1 MSQPRQTFD
10 FGIDLGTTNSAIAV
24 LNGVT
29 PRIIK
34 NLDDDDI
41 TPSAVHISKRQETF
55 VGKSAKGKLLQTGRT
70 DTQIEFK
77 RVMGTQQTFTFK
89 SAGVTKLPEE
99 LSAEILKSLRGDVQ
113 RALGEEPMAAVIT
126 VPAAFE
132 THQTSATMKA
142 AKLAGFTQVALL
154 QEPVAAALA
163 YGFQATGEKAYW
175 LVFDFGGGTFDA
187 ALIKAEDGT
196 VTVVHHGGDNFLG
209 GSDIDWAF
217 VENVIL
223 PKLHARN
230 PDFSD
235 WLIRSNS
242 EEKARVGMEKLK
254 AAAEAAKI
262 SLSAAKSTTLD
273 ITDIDAGNGKMI
285 DCSDISLT
293 REELLSAATPLI
305 DKAIDISLRVLEEK
319 GVPSSSVD
327 RVILVGG
334 PTKASYFRERLKERL
349 PVRIDHSVDPMTVV
363 ASGAAIFAGTQ
374 KISGERA
381 VAKTGVLTI
390 DLKYQPQGSSDE
402 PTIGGRLLSKEVTD
416 FTGWK
421 IRISEGSSAWSSA
434 SLPVRKDGVFI
445 TKIKAEPGRR
455 NLYAIEVT
463 DPTGSLIPSEPSSFT
478 YTIGASSDGQPLIN
492 SLNIGLAENEVERV
506 LEKGQ
511 LLPLKKKIA
520 RKIFTVSP
528 IKAGDASTKIKIPI
542 VEGESDKAD
551 RNRYVGDLIIDG
563 QMVKRDMP
571 TGTEIEIEVSVDQSR
586 IINVLAYVSL
596 IDEEFEAKIGHD
608 IRKNTGDDPKVLQE
622 LLARELRRVTKL
634 KNALDDEEKATL
646 DALKD
651 SLLPV
656 IESDL
661 AAAEGGDKSASQKAE
676 KTLLEFQTKLDDIE
690 ELAKWPAVRKELAES
705 IRIGEGLLKDD
716 VIKDGEAENMRKLL
730 ETAKKLLT
738 TKKIL
743 EATDIY
749 KRIDAIYFRAM
760 QDQPSYWLGWLR
772 HSADNISR
780 FPDQARAKQ
789 VIALGMQATQNGD
802 IDALRNAVIQL
813 MGMLPKETK
822 EDFERGVGA
831 GIGTKR

>member
-34 NLDDDDI
+34 NMLDDDI
-41 TPSAVHISKRQETF
+41 TPSAVHINKRQETL
-55 VGKSAKGKLLQTGRT
+55 VGKSAKAKLAQTGRT

-77 RVMGTQQTFTFK
+77 RVMGTQQTFEFK

-99 LSAEILKSLRGDVQ
+99 LSAEILRSLRTDVQ
-113 RALGEEPMAAVIT
+113 RAIGEEPMAAVIT

-142 AKLAGFTQVALL
+142 AKLAGFSQVALL

-163 YGFQATGEKAYW
+163 YGFQTTGEKAYW

-223 PKLHARN
+223 PKVHGQN

-235 WLIRSNS
+235 WLTRSNS
-242 EEKARVGMEKLK
+242 DPKARVGMEKLK
-254 AAAEAAKI
+254 SAAEAAKVA
-262 SLSAAKSTTLD
+262 LSGANSTTLD
-273 ITDIDAGNGKMI
+273 ITDIDAGNGAMI
-285 DCSDISLT
+285 DCSDITLSQ
-293 REELLSAATPLI
+293 EELLSAATPLI

-334 PTKASYFRERLKERL
+334 PTKAAYFRDRLKERL
-349 PVRIDHSVDPMTVV
+349 PIRIDHSVDPMTVV

-374 KISGERA
+374 KVSGERA
-381 VAKTGVLTI
+381 VAKAGMLTI
-390 DLKYQPQGSSDE
+390 DLKYEPQGSSSE
-402 PTIGGRLLSKEVTD
+402 PTIGGRLLSKEITD

-445 TKIKAEPGRR
+445 TKIKAEAGRR
-455 NLYAIEVT
+455 NLFAIEVT
-463 DPTGSLIPSEPSSFT
+463 DTNGSLIAAEPSSFT

-492 SLNIGLAENEVERV
+492 SLNIGLADNEVLKV
-506 LEKGQ
+506 HEKGQ

-520 RKIFTVSP
+520 RKIMTVAP
-528 IKAGDASTKIKIPI
+528 VKAGDANSKLKIPI

-551 RNRYVGDLIIDG
+551 RNRYVGDLTITGGMI
-563 QMVKRDMP
+563 KRDLP
-571 TGTEIEIEVSVDQSR
+571 TGTEVELELSVDQSR
-586 IINVLAYVSL
+586 IIHLLAYISL

-608 IRKNTGDDPKVLQE
+608 IRKTTGDDPKVLQE
-622 LLARELRRVTKL
+622 SLARELRRVTKL
-634 KNALDDEEKATL
+634 KVALDDEDKASVDTLTEKL
-646 DALKD
+646 VP
-651 SLLPV
+651 S

-661 AAAEGGDKSASQKAE
+661 AAAEGGDTGACQKAE
-676 KTLLEFQTKLDDIE
+676 KTLLELQTKLDEME
-690 ELAKWPAVRKELAES
+690 ELAKWPAVRKELTES
-705 IRIGEGLLKDD
+705 LRIGDRLINDGL
-716 VIKDGEAENMRKLL
+716 IKDGEAETMRKLL
-730 ETAKKLLT
+730 EAGRKAMDG
-738 TKKIL
+738 KKIH
-743 EATDIY
+743 EAKDAY
-749 KRIDAIYFRAM
+749 ERIDAIYFRAM

-772 HSADNISR
+772 HSADNIHR
-780 FPDQARAKQ
+780 FPDQGRAKQ
-789 VIALGMQATQNGD
+789 LISLGMQATQNGD
-802 IDALRNAVIQL
+802 IDALRNAVRQL
-813 MGMLPKETK
+813 MGMLPKADK
-822 EDFERGVGA
+822 DDFERGVGA
-831 GIGTKR
+831 GIR

>member
-29 PRIIK
+29 PKIIK
-34 NLDDDDI
+34 NMLDDDI
-41 TPSAVHISKRQETF
+41 TPSAVSLNKRQETL
-55 VGKSAKGKLLQTGRT
+55 VGKSAKAKLAQAGRT

-77 RVMGTQQTFTFK
+77 RVMGTQQSFTFK

-99 LSAEILKSLRGDVQ
+99 LSAEILKSLRADVQ
-113 RALGEEPMAAVIT
+113 RALGEEPLAAVIT

-142 AKLAGFTQVALL
+142 AKLAGFSQVALL

-217 VENVIL
+217 VEQVVL
-223 PKLHARN
+223 PKVHAQN
-230 PDFSD
+230 PDFTD
-235 WLIRSNS
+235 WLNRANS

-254 AAAEAAKI
+254 AAAEAAKVT
-262 SLSAAKSTTLD
+262 LSSANSTTLD
-273 ITDIDAGNGKMI
+273 CSDIDAGNGSMI
-285 DCSDISLT
+285 DCSDIELT

-334 PTKASYFRERLKERL
+334 PTKATYFRERLKERL
-349 PVRIDHSVDPMTVV
+349 PIRIDHSVDPMTVV
-363 ASGAAIFAGTQ
+363 ACGAAIFAGTQ

-381 VAKTGVLTI
+381 VAKAGILTI
-390 DLKYQPQGSSDE
+390 DLKYEPQGSSSE
-402 PTIGGRLLSKEVTD
+402 PTIGGRLLSKDITD

-421 IRISEGSSAWSSA
+421 VRLSEGSSAWSSA

-455 NLYAIEVT
+455 NVFAIEIT
-463 DPTGSLIPSEPSSFT
+463 DPNGSLIPSAPSSFT

-506 LEKGQ
+506 HEKGQ
-511 LLPLKKKIA
+511 LLPLKKKVA
-520 RKIFTVSP
+520 RKILTVVP
-528 IKAGDASTKIKIPI
+528 LKAGDVNSKLKIPV

-551 RNRYVGDLIIDG
+551 RNRYVGDLTISGEMI
-563 QMVKRDMP
+563 KRDLP
-571 TGTEIEIEVSVDQSR
+571 TGTELEIELSIDQSR
-586 IINVLAYVSL
+586 IIHLLAYIAL
-596 IDEEFEAKIGHD
+596 LDEEFEAKIGQD
-608 IRKNTGDDPKVLQE
+608 IRKTTGDDPKVLQE
-622 LLARELRRVTKL
+622 SLARELRRATKL
-634 KNALDDEEKATL
+634 KGALDDADKGAIDELTDKL
-646 DALKD
+646 VP
-651 SLLPV
+651 S

-661 AAAEGGDKSASQKAE
+661 AAAEGGDTGACQKAE
-676 KTLLEFQTKLDDIE
+676 KTLLELQTKLDESE
-690 ELAKWPAVRKELAES
+690 ELAKWPLVRKELTQS
-705 IRIGEGLLKDD
+705 LDMGEKMLKDD
-716 VIKDGEAENMRKLL
+716 LIKDGEAEAMRKLL
-730 ETAKKLLT
+730 EAGKKALDNKRIHEAKDT
-738 TKKIL
+738 Y
-743 EATDIY
+743 E
-749 KRIDAIYFRAM
+749 RIDAIYFRAM

-772 HSADNISR
+772 HSADNIGR
-780 FPDQARAKQ
+780 FPDQGRAKQ
-789 VIALGMQATQNGD
+789 VITLGMQATQNGD
-802 IDALRNAVIQL
+802 IDALRNAVRQL
-813 MGMLPKETK
+813 WGMLPKATK
-822 EDFERGVGA
+822 EEFERGVGA
-831 GIGTKR
+831 GIR

>member
-29 PRIIK
+29 PKIIK
-34 NLDDDDI
+34 NFLDDDI
-41 TPSAVHISKRQETF
+41 TPSAVSINKRQELV
-55 VGKSAKGKLLQTGRT
+55 VGKSAKDKLKQSGRT

-77 RVMGTQQTFTFK
+77 RVMGTQQSFSFK

-99 LSAEILKSLRGDVQ
+99 LSAEILKALRGDVQ
-113 RALGEEPMAAVIT
+113 RSFGEEPLAAVIT

-196 VTVVHHGGDNFLG
+196 VTVIHHGGDNFLG

-217 VENVIL
+217 VEQVIL
-223 PKLHARN
+223 PKVHAQN
-230 PDFSD
+230 PDFAD
-235 WLIRSNS
+235 WLNRANS

-254 AAAEAAKI
+254 AAAEAAKVM
-262 SLSAAKSTTLD
+262 LSNANSTTLD
-273 ITDIDAGNGKMI
+273 CSDIDAGNGAMI
-285 DCSDISLT
+285 DCSDLELT
-293 REELLSAATPLI
+293 REELLAAATPLI

-334 PTKASYFRERLKERL
+334 PTKATYFRDRLKERL
-349 PVRIDHSVDPMTVV
+349 PIRIDHSVDPMTVV
-363 ASGAAIFAGTQ
+363 ACGAAIFAGTQ
-374 KISGERA
+374 KISGERP
-381 VAKTGVLTI
+381 VAKAGIVSI
-390 DLKYQPQGSSDE
+390 DLKYEPQGSNSE
-402 PTIGGRLLSKEVTD
+402 PTIGGRLLSKDVTD

-421 IRISEGSSAWSSA
+421 VRLSEGSSAWSSA

-455 NLYAIEVT
+455 NVFAIEIT
-463 DPTGSLIPSEPSSFT
+463 DANGSLVPAAPSSFT

-492 SLNIGLAENEVERV
+492 SLNIGLAENMVERV

-511 LLPLKKKIA
+511 LLPLKKKVS
-520 RKIFTVSP
+520 RKILTVTP
-528 IKAGDASTKIKIPI
+528 VKAGDASTTLKIPI

-551 RNRYVGDLIIDG
+551 RNRYVGDVVITGEMI
-563 QMVKRDMP
+563 KRDLP
-571 TGTEIEIEVSVDQSR
+571 TGTEVEIEVSVDQSR
-586 IINVLAYVSL
+586 IIHIIVYIAL
-596 IDEEFEAKIGHD
+596 IDEEFEAKIGQD
-608 IRKNTGDDPKVLQE
+608 IRKETGDDPKVLQE
-622 LLARELRRVTKL
+622 SLARELRRATKL
-634 KNALDDEEKATL
+634 KAALDDEDKAGIDTL
-646 DALKD
+646 TDQFVPA
-651 SLLPV
+651 V
-656 IESDL
+656 ESDL
-661 AAAEGGDKSASQKAE
+661 AAAEGGDTGACQKAE
-676 KTLLEFQTKLDDIE
+676 KTLLELQTKLDEVE
-690 ELAKWPAVRKELAES
+690 ELAKWPLVRKELTQS
-705 IRIGEGLLKDD
+705 LDMGERMLNDD
-716 VIKDGEAENMRKLL
+716 LIKDGEAETMRKLL
-730 ETAKKLLT
+730 QAGKKALESKRIHEAKDT
-738 TKKIL
+738 Y
-743 EATDIY
+743 E
-749 KRIDAIYFRAM
+749 RIDAIYFRAM

-772 HSADNISR
+772 HSADNIGR

-789 VIALGMQATQNGD
+789 VIGLGMQATQSGD
-802 IDALRNAVIQL
+802 IDALRNAVRQL
-813 MGMLPKETK
+813 WGMLPKATK
-822 EDFERGVGA
+822 EEFERGVGA
-831 GIGTKR
+831 GIR

>member
-34 NLDDDDI
+34 NMLDDDI
-41 TPSAVHISKRQETF
+41 TPSAVHINKRQEIL
-55 VGKSAKGKLLQTGRT
+55 VGKSAKAKLATTGRT

-77 RVMGTQQTFTFK
+77 RVMGTQQSFMFK
-89 SAGVTKLPEE
+89 SSGVTKLPEE
-99 LSAEILKSLRGDVQ
+99 LSAEILKALRTDVS
-113 RALGEEPMAAVIT
+113 RALGEEPLAVVIT
-126 VPAAFE
+126 VPSAFE

-163 YGFQATGEKAYW
+163 YGFQTAGEKAYW

-217 VENVIL
+217 VEQVIL
-223 PKLHARN
+223 PKIHAQN
-230 PDFSD
+230 PGSAD
-235 WLIRSNS
+235 WLVRSNS
-242 EEKARVGMEKLK
+242 EEKARSSMEILK
-254 AAAEAAKI
+254 HFAETAKVA
-262 SLSAAKSTTLD
+262 LSSATSTTLD
-273 ITDIDAGNGKMI
+273 IPPVIEAADGSKI
-285 DCSDISLT
+285 DCSDITLT

-334 PTKASYFRERLKERL
+334 PTKASYFRDRLKERL
-349 PVRIDHSVDPMTVV
+349 PIRIDHSVDPMTVV

-374 KISGERA
+374 KMSGERA
-381 VAKTGVLTI
+381 VAKTGMLTI
-390 DLKYQPQGSSDE
+390 DLKYEPQGSSSE
-402 PTIGGRLLSKEVTD
+402 PTIGGRLLSKDVAD

-445 TKIKAEPGRR
+445 TKIKAEAGRR
-455 NLYAIEVT
+455 NVFTIEVT
-463 DPTGSLIPSEPSSFT
+463 DPNGSLIPAEPSSFT

-492 SLNIGLAENEVERV
+492 SLNIGLAENMVERV

-511 LLPLKKKIA
+511 LLPLKKKVT
-520 RKIFTVSP
+520 RKIITVIP
-528 IKAGDASTKIKIPI
+528 IKAGDASTKLKIPI

-551 RNRYVGDLIIDG
+551 RNRYVGDVVITG
-563 QMVKRDMP
+563 EMVKRDLP
-571 TGTEIEIEVSVDQSR
+571 TGTEVEIELSVDQSR
-586 IINVLAYVSL
+586 IIHLLAYISL

-608 IRKNTGDDPKVLQE
+608 IRKTSGSDPKLLQE
-622 LLARELRRVTKL
+622 SLARELRRVTKL
-634 KNALDDEEKATL
+634 TAALDDEDKSSI
-646 DALKD
+646 DALTD
-651 SLLPV
+651 SLVPS

-661 AAAEGGDKSASQKAE
+661 AAAEGGDTGASQKAD
-676 KTLLEFQTKLDDIE
+676 KTILELQTKLDEME
-690 ELAKWPAVRKELAES
+690 ELAKWPAVRKELTES
-705 IRIGEGLLKDD
+705 LRIGDRLLNDGL
-716 VIKDGEAENMRKLL
+716 IKDGEAENMRKLL
-730 ETAKKLLT
+730 EAGKKALHS
-738 TKKIL
+738 KKIH
-743 EATDIY
+743 EAKDTY
-749 KRIDAIYFRAM
+749 LRIDSIYFRAM
-760 QDQPSYWLGWLR
+760 QDQPSYWLSWLR
-772 HSADNISR
+772 HSADNIGR
-780 FPDQARAKQ
+780 FPDQGRAKQ
-789 VIALGMQATQNGD
+789 VIALGMQATQSGD
-802 IDALRNAVIQL
+802 LDALRNAVQQL
-813 MGMLPKETK
+813 MGMLPKADK
-822 EDFERGVGA
+822 DDFERGVGA
-831 GIGTKR
+831 GIR

>member
-34 NLDDDDI
+34 NMLDDDI
-41 TPSAVHISKRQETF
+41 TPSAVHIDKRQELL
-55 VGKSAKGKLLQTGRT
+55 VGKSAKGKQAQSGRA

-77 RVMGTQQTFTFK
+77 RVMGTQQTLAFK
-89 SAGVTKLPEE
+89 SSGVTKLPEE
-99 LSAEILKSLRGDVQ
+99 LSAEILKSLRTDVA
-113 RALGEEPMAAVIT
+113 RAIGEEPMAAVIT

-142 AKLAGFTQVALL
+142 AKLAGFSQVALL

-217 VENVIL
+217 VEQIIL
-223 PKLHARN
+223 PKVHAQN
-230 PDFSD
+230 PGSAD
-235 WLIRSNS
+235 WLVRSNS
-242 EEKARVGMEKLK
+242 EEKARLGMDILK
-254 AAAEAAKI
+254 HYAEGAKVALSSATTTTIDIPPLIEAADGTK
-262 SLSAAKSTTLD
+262 
-273 ITDIDAGNGKMI
+273 I
-285 DCSDISLT
+285 DCSDITLT
-293 REELLSAATPLI
+293 REELLSVAIPLI

-349 PVRIDHSVDPMTVV
+349 PIRIDHSVDPMTVV

-381 VAKTGVLTI
+381 VAKAGMLTI
-390 DLKYQPQGSSDE
+390 DLKYEPQGSSSE

-434 SLPVRKDGVFI
+434 SLPIRKDGVFI
-445 TKIKAEPGRR
+445 TKIKAEAGRR
-455 NLYAIEVT
+455 NVFTIEVT
-463 DPTGSLIPSEPSSFT
+463 DPNGSLIPTEPSTFT

-492 SLNIGLAENEVERV
+492 SLNIGLADNAV
-506 LEKGQ
+506 LQVHEKGQ
-511 LLPLKKKIA
+511 LLPLKKKVA
-520 RKIFTVSP
+520 KKILTVTP
-528 IKAGDASTKIKIPI
+528 VKAGDASSKLIIPV

-551 RNRYVGDLIIDG
+551 RNRYVGDLVITGEMI
-563 QMVKRDMP
+563 KRDLP
-571 TGTEIEIEVSVDQSR
+571 TGTEVEIDLNVDQSR
-586 IINVLAYVSL
+586 IIQLRVYISL

-608 IRKNTGDDPKVLQE
+608 IRKTTGDDPKVLRDS
-622 LLARELRRVTKL
+622 LARELRRVTKL
-634 KNALDDEEKATL
+634 KAALDIDDKVTL
-646 DALKD
+646 DALTD
-651 SLLPV
+651 TLVPA

-661 AAAEGGDKSASQKAE
+661 SAADGGDNGACQKAD
-676 KTLLEFQTKLDDIE
+676 KTILELQTKLDDIE
-690 ELAKWPAVRKELAES
+690 ELAKWPKVRKELVDSLRMGE
-705 IRIGEGLLKDD
+705 RILNDGL
-716 VIKDGEAENMRKLL
+716 IKDGDAENMRQLL
-730 ETAKKLLT
+730 DAGNKALAS
-738 TKKIL
+738 KKIP
-743 EATDIY
+743 EAKDAY
-749 KRIDAIYFRAM
+749 ERIDAIYFRAM
-760 QDQPSYWLGWLR
+760 QDQPAYWLGWLR
-772 HSADNISR
+772 HSADNIQR
-780 FPDQARAKQ
+780 FSDQGRAKQ
-789 VIALGMQATQNGD
+789 IIALGMQATQSGD
-802 IDALRNAVIQL
+802 IDALRNAVRQL
-813 MGMLPKETK
+813 WGMLPKEDRD
-822 EDFERGVGA
+822 DFERGVGA
-831 GIGTKR
+831 GIR

>member
-10 FGIDLGTTNSAIAV
+10 FGIDLGTTNSAIAL

-29 PRIIK
+29 PKIIK
-34 NLDDDDI
+34 NFLDDDI
-41 TPSAVHISKRQETF
+41 TPSAVHISKRQELF
-55 VGKSAKGKLLQTGRT
+55 VGKSAKDKLKQSGRT

-77 RVMGTQQTFTFK
+77 RVMGTQQSFSFK
-89 SAGVTKLPEE
+89 SAGVSKLPEE
-99 LSAEILKSLRGDVQ
+99 LSAEILKALRGDVQ
-113 RALGEEPMAAVIT
+113 RSLGEEPLAAVIT

-163 YGFQATGEKAYW
+163 YGFQASGEKAYW

-217 VENVIL
+217 VEQIIL
-223 PKLHARN
+223 PKLHAQN
-230 PDFSD
+230 PDFAD
-235 WLIRSNS
+235 WLTRANS

-254 AAAEAAKI
+254 AAAEAAKVI
-262 SLSAAKSTTLD
+262 LSSANSTTLD
-273 ITDIDAGNGKMI
+273 CSDIDAGNGAMI
-285 DCSDISLT
+285 NCADIDLT

-334 PTKASYFRERLKERL
+334 PTKATYFRERLKERL
-349 PVRIDHSVDPMTVV
+349 PIRIDHSVDPMTVV
-363 ASGAAIFAGTQ
+363 ACGAAIFAGTQ

-381 VAKTGVLTI
+381 VAKAGILTI
-390 DLKYQPQGSSDE
+390 DLKYEPQGSSSE
-402 PTIGGRLLSKEVTD
+402 PTIGGRLLSKDITD

-421 IRISEGSSAWSSA
+421 VRLSEGSSAWSSA

-455 NLYAIEVT
+455 NVFAIEIT
-463 DPTGSLIPSEPSSFT
+463 DPNGSLTPSAPSSFT

-506 LEKGQ
+506 HEKGQ
-511 LLPLKKKIA
+511 LLPLKKKVA
-520 RKIFTVSP
+520 RKILTVVP
-528 IKAGDASTKIKIPI
+528 LKAGDANSTIKIPI

-551 RNRYVGDLIIDG
+551 RNRYVGDLVITG
-563 QMVKRDMP
+563 NMVKRDLP
-571 TGTEIEIEVSVDQSR
+571 TGTEVEVEVSVDQSR
-586 IINVLAYVSL
+586 IIHLLAYIAL
-596 IDEEFEAKIGHD
+596 LDEEFEAKIGQD
-608 IRKNTGDDPKVLQE
+608 IRKTTGDDPKVIQE
-622 LLARELRRVTKL
+622 SLARELRRATKL
-634 KNALDDEEKATL
+634 KAALDDADKGAIDELTDKLVPA
-646 DALKD
+646 
-651 SLLPV
+651 

-661 AAAEGGDKSASQKAE
+661 AAAEGGDTGACQKAE
-676 KTLLEFQTKLDDIE
+676 KTLLELQTKLDETE
-690 ELAKWPAVRKELAES
+690 ELAKWPLVRKELTQS
-705 IRIGEGLLKDD
+705 LDMGERMLKDD
-716 VIKDGEAENMRKLL
+716 LIKDGEAEAMRKLL
-730 ETAKKLLT
+730 EAGKKALDNKRIHEAKDT
-738 TKKIL
+738 Y
-743 EATDIY
+743 E
-749 KRIDAIYFRAM
+749 RIDAIYFRAM

-772 HSADNISR
+772 HSADNIGR
-780 FPDQARAKQ
+780 FPDQGRAKQ
-789 VIALGMQATQNGD
+789 VITLGMQATQNGD
-802 IDALRNAVIQL
+802 IDALRNAVRQL
-813 MGMLPKETK
+813 WGMLPKATK
-822 EDFERGVGA
+822 EEFERGVGA
-831 GIGTKR
+831 GIR

>member
-34 NLDDDDI
+34 NMLDDDI
-41 TPSAVHISKRQETF
+41 TPSAVHINKRQELL
-55 VGKSAKGKLLQTGRT
+55 VGKSAKAKQAQSGRA

-77 RVMGTQQTFTFK
+77 RVMGTQQTLAFK
-89 SAGVTKLPEE
+89 SSGVTKLPEE
-99 LSAEILKSLRGDVQ
+99 LSAEILKSLRADVS
-113 RALGEEPMAAVIT
+113 RAIGEEPLAAVIT

-142 AKLAGFTQVALL
+142 AKLAGFSQVALL

-217 VENVIL
+217 VEQVIL
-223 PKLHARN
+223 PKIHAQN
-230 PDFSD
+230 PGSAD
-235 WLIRSNS
+235 WLVRSNS
-242 EEKARVGMEKLK
+242 EEKARSSMEILK
-254 AAAEAAKI
+254 HFAEAAKVA
-262 SLSAAKSTTLD
+262 LSSATSTTLD
-273 ITDIDAGNGKMI
+273 IPPVIEAADGTKI
-285 DCSDISLT
+285 DCADITLT

-334 PTKASYFRERLKERL
+334 PTKAAYFRERLKERL
-349 PVRIDHSVDPMTVV
+349 PIRIDHSVDPMTVV

-381 VAKTGVLTI
+381 VAKAGMLTI
-390 DLKYQPQGSSDE
+390 DLKYEPQGSSSE
-402 PTIGGRLLSKEVTD
+402 PTIGGRMLSKEVTD

-445 TKIKAEPGRR
+445 TKIKAEAGRR
-455 NLYAIEVT
+455 NVFTIEVT
-463 DPTGSLIPSEPSSFT
+463 DPNGSLIPTEPSTFT

-492 SLNIGLAENEVERV
+492 SLNIGLADNAV
-506 LEKGQ
+506 LQVHEKGQ
-511 LLPLKKKIA
+511 LLPLKKKVA
-520 RKIFTVSP
+520 KKILTVTP
-528 IKAGDASTKIKIPI
+528 VKAGDASSKLIIPV

-551 RNRYVGDLIIDG
+551 RNRYVGDLVITGEMI
-563 QMVKRDMP
+563 KRDLP
-571 TGTEIEIEVSVDQSR
+571 TGTEVEIDLNVDQSR
-586 IINVLAYVSL
+586 IIQLRVYISL

-608 IRKNTGDDPKVLQE
+608 IRKTTGDDPKVLRDS
-622 LLARELRRVTKL
+622 LGRELRRVTKL
-634 KNALDDEEKATL
+634 KAALDVDDQATL
-646 DALKD
+646 DALTD
-651 SLLPV
+651 TLVPA

-661 AAAEGGDKSASQKAE
+661 SAAEGGDNGACQKAD
-676 KTLLEFQTKLDDIE
+676 KIILELQTKLDDIE
-690 ELAKWPAVRKELAES
+690 ELAKWPKVRKELVES
-705 IRIGEGLLKDD
+705 LRVGERILNDGL
-716 VIKDGEAENMRKLL
+716 IKDGDAENMRKLL
-730 ETAKKLLT
+730 DAGNKALAS
-738 TKKIL
+738 KKIP
-743 EATDIY
+743 EAKDAY
-749 KRIDAIYFRAM
+749 ERIDAIYFRAM
-760 QDQPSYWLGWLR
+760 QDQPAYWLSWLR
-772 HSADNISR
+772 HSADNIQR
-780 FPDQARAKQ
+780 FSDQGRAKQ
-789 VIALGMQATQNGD
+789 VIALGMQATQSGD
-802 IDALRNAVIQL
+802 IDALRNAVRQL
-813 MGMLPKETK
+813 WGMLPKEDRD
-822 EDFERGVGA
+822 DFERGVGA
-831 GIGTKR
+831 GIR

>member
-34 NLDDDDI
+34 NMLDDDI
-41 TPSAVHISKRQETF
+41 TPSAVHINKRQEVL
-55 VGKSAKGKLLQTGRT
+55 VGKSAKAKQAQSGRA

-77 RVMGTQQTFTFK
+77 RVMGTQQTLAFK
-89 SAGVTKLPEE
+89 SSGVTKLPEE
-99 LSAEILKSLRGDVQ
+99 LSAEILKSLRTDVA
-113 RALGEEPMAAVIT
+113 RAIGEEPMAAVIT

-142 AKLAGFTQVALL
+142 AKLAGFSQVALL

-217 VENVIL
+217 VEQVIL
-223 PKLHARN
+223 PKIHAQN
-230 PDFSD
+230 PGSAD
-235 WLIRSNS
+235 WLVRSNS
-242 EEKARVGMEKLK
+242 EEKSRLGMDILK
-254 AAAEAAKI
+254 HFAEAAKVA
-262 SLSAAKSTTLD
+262 LSSSVSTTIDIPSVIEAADGTKIDCAD
-273 ITDIDAGNGKMI
+273 ITV
-285 DCSDISLT
+285 T
-293 REELLSAATPLI
+293 REELLSVATPLI

-349 PVRIDHSVDPMTVV
+349 PIRIDHSVDPMTVV

-381 VAKTGVLTI
+381 VAKAGMLTI
-390 DLKYQPQGSSDE
+390 DLKYEPQGSSSE

-421 IRISEGSSAWSSA
+421 LRISEGSSAWSSA

-445 TKIKAEPGRR
+445 TKIKAEAGRR
-455 NLYAIEVT
+455 NVFTIEVT
-463 DPTGSLIPSEPSSFT
+463 DPNGSLIPTEPSTFT

-492 SLNIGLAENEVERV
+492 SLNIGLADNAV
-506 LEKGQ
+506 LKVHEKGQ
-511 LLPLKKKIA
+511 LLPLKKKVTK
-520 RKIFTVSP
+520 KILTVTP
-528 IKAGDASTKIKIPI
+528 VKAGDASSKLLIPV

-551 RNRYVGDLIIDG
+551 RNRYVGDLVITGEMI
-563 QMVKRDMP
+563 KRDLP
-571 TGTEIEIEVSVDQSR
+571 TGTEVEIDLNVDQSR
-586 IINVLAYVSL
+586 IIQLRVYISL

-608 IRKNTGDDPKVLQE
+608 IRKTTGDDPKILRDS
-622 LLARELRRVTKL
+622 LARELRRVTKL
-634 KNALDDEEKATL
+634 KAALDVDDKATL
-646 DALKD
+646 DALSD
-651 SLLPV
+651 TLVPA

-661 AAAEGGDKSASQKAE
+661 SAAEGGDNGACQKAD
-676 KTLLEFQTKLDDIE
+676 KTILELQTKLDDIE
-690 ELAKWPAVRKELAES
+690 ELAKWPKVRKELVDSLRMGE
-705 IRIGEGLLKDD
+705 RILNDGL
-716 VIKDGEAENMRKLL
+716 IKDGDAENMRQLL
-730 ETAKKLLT
+730 EAGNKALAS
-738 TKKIL
+738 KKIP
-743 EATDIY
+743 EAKDAY
-749 KRIDAIYFRAM
+749 ERIDTIYFRAM
-760 QDQPSYWLGWLR
+760 QDQPAYWLGWLR
-772 HSADNISR
+772 HSADNIQR
-780 FPDQARAKQ
+780 FSDQGRAKQ
-789 VIALGMQATQNGD
+789 VIALGMQATQSGD
-802 IDALRNAVIQL
+802 IDALRNAVRQL
-813 MGMLPKETK
+813 WGMLPKEDRD
-822 EDFERGVGA
+822 DFERGVGA
-831 GIGTKR
+831 GIR

>member
-34 NLDDDDI
+34 NMLDDDI
-41 TPSAVHISKRQETF
+41 TPSAVHINKRQETL
-55 VGKSAKGKLLQTGRT
+55 VGKSAKAKLAQTGRT

-77 RVMGTQQTFTFK
+77 RVMGTQQTFAFK
-89 SAGVTKLPEE
+89 SAGVSKLPED
-99 LSAEILKSLRGDVQ
+99 LSAEILRSLRTDVQ
-113 RALGEEPMAAVIT
+113 RAIGEEPMAAVIT

-142 AKLAGFTQVALL
+142 AKLAGFSQVALL

-163 YGFQATGEKAYW
+163 YGFQSAGEKAYW

-217 VENVIL
+217 VENIIL
-223 PKLHARN
+223 PKVHSQN
-230 PDFSD
+230 PDFAE
-235 WLIRSNS
+235 WLSRSNS
-242 EEKARVGMEKLK
+242 DEKARVGMEKLK
-254 AAAEAAKI
+254 AAAEAAKVT
-262 SLSAAKSTTLD
+262 LSGAASTTLE
-273 ITDIDAGNGKMI
+273 ITDIDAGNGSMI

-349 PVRIDHSVDPMTVV
+349 PIRIDHSVDPMTVV

-381 VAKTGVLTI
+381 VAKTGMLTI
-390 DLKYQPQGSSDE
+390 DLKYEPQGSSSE
-402 PTIGGRLLSKEVTD
+402 PTIGGRLLSKEVAD

-445 TKIKAEPGRR
+445 TKIKAEAGRR
-455 NLYAIEVT
+455 NMFAIEVT
-463 DPTGSLIPSEPSSFT
+463 DPNGGLIPAEPSSFT

-492 SLNIGLAENEVERV
+492 SLNIGLAENEVMRV
-506 LEKGQ
+506 HEKGQ
-511 LLPLKKKIA
+511 LLPLKKKVA
-520 RKIFTVSP
+520 RKIMTVTP
-528 IKAGDASTKIKIPI
+528 VKAGDATSKLKIPI

-551 RNRYVGDLIIDG
+551 RNRYVGDLTITGEMI
-563 QMVKRDMP
+563 KRDLP
-571 TGTEIEIEVSVDQSR
+571 TGTEVEIELSVDQSR
-586 IINVLAYVSL
+586 IIHLLAYISL

-608 IRKNTGDDPKVLQE
+608 IRKTTGDDPKVLQE
-622 LLARELRRVTKL
+622 SLARELRRVTKL
-634 KNALDDEEKATL
+634 KAALDDEEKTAIDT
-646 DALKD
+646 LKD
-651 SLLPV
+651 KLVPA

-661 AAAEGGDKSASQKAE
+661 AAAEGGDTGACQKAE
-676 KTLLEFQTKLDDIE
+676 KTLLELQTKLDEME
-690 ELAKWPAVRKELAES
+690 ELAKWPAVRKELTES
-705 IRIGEGLLKDD
+705 LRIGDRILNDGI
-716 VIKDGEAENMRKLL
+716 IKDGDAETMRKLL
-730 ETAKKLLT
+730 EAGRKALEG
-738 TKKIL
+738 KKIH
-743 EATDIY
+743 EGKDTY
-749 KRIDAIYFRAM
+749 QRIDAIYFRAM

-772 HSADNISR
+772 HSADNIGR

-789 VIALGMQATQNGD
+789 IIALGMQATQSGD
-802 IDALRNAVIQL
+802 LDALRNAVRQL
-813 MGMLPKETK
+813 MGMLPKADK
-822 EDFERGVGA
+822 DDFERGVGA
-831 GIGTKR
+831 GIR

>member
-34 NLDDDDI
+34 NMLDDDI
-41 TPSAVHISKRQETF
+41 TPSAVHIDKRQGLL
-55 VGKSAKGKLLQTGRT
+55 VGKSAKGKQAQSGRA

-77 RVMGTQQTFTFK
+77 RVMGTQQTLAFK
-89 SAGVTKLPEE
+89 SSGVTKLPEE
-99 LSAEILKSLRGDVQ
+99 LSAEILKSLRADVA
-113 RALGEEPMAAVIT
+113 RAIGEEPMAAVIT

-142 AKLAGFTQVALL
+142 AKLAGFSQVALL

-217 VENVIL
+217 VEQIIL
-223 PKLHARN
+223 PKVHAQN
-230 PDFSD
+230 PGSAD
-235 WLIRSNS
+235 WLVRSNS
-242 EEKARVGMEKLK
+242 EEKARRGMDILK
-254 AAAEAAKI
+254 HFAEGAKVA
-262 SLSAAKSTTLD
+262 LSSSASTTLD
-273 ITDIDAGNGKMI
+273 IPSVIEASDGTKI
-285 DCSDISLT
+285 DCSDITLT
-293 REELLSAATPLI
+293 REELLSVAIPLI

-349 PVRIDHSVDPMTVV
+349 PIRIDHSVDPMTVV

-381 VAKTGVLTI
+381 VAKAGMLTI
-390 DLKYQPQGSSDE
+390 DLKYEPQGSSSE

-434 SLPVRKDGVFI
+434 SLPIRKDGLFI
-445 TKIKAEPGRR
+445 TKIKAEAGRR
-455 NLYAIEVT
+455 NVFTIEVT
-463 DPTGSLIPSEPSSFT
+463 DPNGSLIPTEPATFT

-492 SLNIGLAENEVERV
+492 SLNIGLADNAV
-506 LEKGQ
+506 LQVHEKGQ
-511 LLPLKKKIA
+511 LLPLKKKVA
-520 RKIFTVSP
+520 KKILTVTP
-528 IKAGDASTKIKIPI
+528 VKAGDASSKLIIPV

-551 RNRYVGDLIIDG
+551 RNRYVGDLVITGEMI
-563 QMVKRDMP
+563 KRDLP
-571 TGTEIEIEVSVDQSR
+571 TGTEVEIDLNVDQSR
-586 IINVLAYVSL
+586 IIQLRVYISL

-608 IRKNTGDDPKVLQE
+608 IRKTTGDDPKVLRDS
-622 LLARELRRVTKL
+622 LARELRRVTKL
-634 KNALDDEEKATL
+634 KAALDVDDKVTL
-646 DALKD
+646 DALTD
-651 SLLPV
+651 TLVPA

-661 AAAEGGDKSASQKAE
+661 SAADGGDNGACQKAD
-676 KTLLEFQTKLDDIE
+676 KTILELQTKLDDIE
-690 ELAKWPAVRKELAES
+690 ELAKWPKVRKELVDSLRMGE
-705 IRIGEGLLKDD
+705 RILNDGL
-716 VIKDGEAENMRKLL
+716 IKDGDAENMRQLL
-730 ETAKKLLT
+730 DAGNKALAS
-738 TKKIL
+738 KKIP
-743 EATDIY
+743 EAKDAY
-749 KRIDAIYFRAM
+749 ERIDAIYFRAM
-760 QDQPSYWLGWLR
+760 QDQPAYWLGWLR
-772 HSADNISR
+772 HSADNIQR
-780 FPDQARAKQ
+780 FSDQGRAKQ
-789 VIALGMQATQNGD
+789 VIALGMQATQSGD
-802 IDALRNAVIQL
+802 IDALRNAVRQL
-813 MGMLPKETK
+813 WGMLPKEDRD
-822 EDFERGVGA
+822 DFERGVGA
-831 GIGTKR
+831 GIR

>member
-34 NLDDDDI
+34 NMLDDDI
-41 TPSAVHISKRQETF
+41 TPSAVHINKRQETL
-55 VGKSAKGKLLQTGRT
+55 VGKSAKAKLAQTGRT

-77 RVMGTQQTFTFK
+77 RVMGTQQTFAFK
-89 SAGVTKLPEE
+89 SAGVSKLPED
-99 LSAEILKSLRGDVQ
+99 LSAEILRSLRTDVQ
-113 RALGEEPMAAVIT
+113 RAIGEEPMAAVIT

-142 AKLAGFTQVALL
+142 AKLAGFSQVALL

-163 YGFQATGEKAYW
+163 YGFQSAGEKAYW

-217 VENVIL
+217 VENIIL
-223 PKLHARN
+223 PKVHSQN
-230 PDFSD
+230 PDFAE
-235 WLIRSNS
+235 WLSRSNS
-242 EEKARVGMEKLK
+242 DEKARVGMEKLK
-254 AAAEAAKI
+254 AAAEAAKVT
-262 SLSAAKSTTLD
+262 LSGAASTTLE
-273 ITDIDAGNGKMI
+273 ITDIDAGNGSMI

-349 PVRIDHSVDPMTVV
+349 PIRIDHSVDPMTVV

-381 VAKTGVLTI
+381 VAKTGMLTI
-390 DLKYQPQGSSDE
+390 DLKYEPQGSSSE
-402 PTIGGRLLSKEVTD
+402 PTIGGRLLSKEVAD

-445 TKIKAEPGRR
+445 TKIKAEAGRR
-455 NLYAIEVT
+455 NMFAIEVT
-463 DPTGSLIPSEPSSFT
+463 DPNGSLIPAEPSSFT

-492 SLNIGLAENEVERV
+492 SLNIGLAENEVMRV
-506 LEKGQ
+506 HEKGQ
-511 LLPLKKKIA
+511 LLPLKKKVA
-520 RKIFTVSP
+520 RKIMTVTP
-528 IKAGDASTKIKIPI
+528 VKAGDATSKLKIPI

-551 RNRYVGDLIIDG
+551 RNRYVGDLTITGEMI
-563 QMVKRDMP
+563 KRDLP
-571 TGTEIEIEVSVDQSR
+571 TGTEVEIELSVDQSR
-586 IINVLAYVSL
+586 IIHLLAYISL

-608 IRKNTGDDPKVLQE
+608 IRKTTGDDPKVLQE
-622 LLARELRRVTKL
+622 SLARELRRVTKL
-634 KNALDDEEKATL
+634 KAALDDKEKTAIDT
-646 DALKD
+646 LKD
-651 SLLPV
+651 SLVPA

-661 AAAEGGDKSASQKAE
+661 AAAEGGDTGACQKAE
-676 KTLLEFQTKLDDIE
+676 KTLLELQTKLDEME
-690 ELAKWPAVRKELAES
+690 ELAKWPAVRKELTES
-705 IRIGEGLLKDD
+705 LRIGDRMLNDGI
-716 VIKDGEAENMRKLL
+716 IKDGDAETMRKLL
-730 ETAKKLLT
+730 EAGRKALEG
-738 TKKIL
+738 KKIH
-743 EATDIY
+743 EGKDTY
-749 KRIDAIYFRAM
+749 QRIDAIYFRAM

-772 HSADNISR
+772 HSADNIGR
-780 FPDQARAKQ
+780 FPDQGRAKQ
-789 VIALGMQATQNGD
+789 IIALGMQATQSGD
-802 IDALRNAVIQL
+802 LDALRNAVRQL
-813 MGMLPKETK
+813 MGMLPKADK
-822 EDFERGVGA
+822 DDFERGVGA
-831 GIGTKR
+831 GIR

>member
-34 NLDDDDI
+34 NMLDDDI
-41 TPSAVHISKRQETF
+41 TPSAVHINKRQETL
-55 VGKSAKGKLLQTGRT
+55 VGKSAKAKLAQTGRT

-77 RVMGTQQTFTFK
+77 RVMGTQQTFAFK
-89 SAGVTKLPEE
+89 SAGVSKLPED
-99 LSAEILKSLRGDVQ
+99 LSAEILRSLRTDVQ
-113 RALGEEPMAAVIT
+113 RAIGEEPMAAVIT

-142 AKLAGFTQVALL
+142 AKLAGFSQVALL

-163 YGFQATGEKAYW
+163 YGFQSAGEKAYW

-217 VENVIL
+217 VENIIL
-223 PKLHARN
+223 PKVHSQN
-230 PDFSD
+230 PDFAE
-235 WLIRSNS
+235 WLSRSNS
-242 EEKARVGMEKLK
+242 DEKARVGMEKLK
-254 AAAEAAKI
+254 AAAEAAKVT
-262 SLSAAKSTTLD
+262 LSGAASTTLE
-273 ITDIDAGNGKMI
+273 ITDIDAGNGSMI

-349 PVRIDHSVDPMTVV
+349 PIRIDHSVDPMTVV

-381 VAKTGVLTI
+381 VAKTGMLTI
-390 DLKYQPQGSSDE
+390 DLKYEPQGSSSE
-402 PTIGGRLLSKEVTD
+402 PTIGGRLLSKEVAD

-445 TKIKAEPGRR
+445 TKIKAEAGRR
-455 NLYAIEVT
+455 NMFAIEVT
-463 DPTGSLIPSEPSSFT
+463 DPNGSLIPAEPSSFT

-492 SLNIGLAENEVERV
+492 SLNIGLAENEVMRV
-506 LEKGQ
+506 HEKGQ
-511 LLPLKKKIA
+511 LLPLKKKVA
-520 RKIFTVSP
+520 RKIMTVTP
-528 IKAGDASTKIKIPI
+528 VKAGDATSKLKIPI

-551 RNRYVGDLIIDG
+551 RNRYVGDLTITGEMI
-563 QMVKRDMP
+563 KRDLP
-571 TGTEIEIEVSVDQSR
+571 TGTEVEIELSVDQSR
-586 IINVLAYVSL
+586 IIHLLAYISL

-608 IRKNTGDDPKVLQE
+608 IRKTTGDDPKVLQE
-622 LLARELRRVTKL
+622 SLARELRRVTKL
-634 KNALDDEEKATL
+634 KAALDDEEKTAIDT
-646 DALKD
+646 LKD
-651 SLLPV
+651 SLVPA

-661 AAAEGGDKSASQKAE
+661 AAAEGGDTGACQKAE
-676 KTLLEFQTKLDDIE
+676 KTLLELQTKLDEME
-690 ELAKWPAVRKELAES
+690 ELAKWPAVRKELTES
-705 IRIGEGLLKDD
+705 LRIGDRMLNDGI
-716 VIKDGEAENMRKLL
+716 IKDGDAETMRKLL
-730 ETAKKLLT
+730 EAGRKALEG
-738 TKKIL
+738 KKIH
-743 EATDIY
+743 EGKDTY
-749 KRIDAIYFRAM
+749 QRIDAIYFRAM

-772 HSADNISR
+772 HSADNIGR
-780 FPDQARAKQ
+780 FPDQGRAKQ
-789 VIALGMQATQNGD
+789 IIALGMQATQSGD
-802 IDALRNAVIQL
+802 LDALRNAVRQL
-813 MGMLPKETK
+813 MGMLPKADK
-822 EDFERGVGA
+822 DDFERGVGA
-831 GIGTKR
+831 GIR

>member
-29 PRIIK
+29 PKIIK
-34 NLDDDDI
+34 NLLDDDI
-41 TPSAVHISKRQETF
+41 TPSAVHINKRQELV
-55 VGKSAKGKLLQTGRT
+55 VGKSAKDKLKQTGRT

-77 RVMGTQQTFTFK
+77 RVMGTQQSFTFK
-89 SAGVTKLPEE
+89 AAGVTKLPEE
-99 LSAEILKSLRGDVQ
+99 LSAEILKSLRADVQ

-196 VTVVHHGGDNFLG
+196 VTVIHHGGDNFLG

-217 VENVIL
+217 VEQVIL
-223 PKLHARN
+223 PKVHAQN
-230 PDFSD
+230 PDFAD
-235 WLIRSNS
+235 WLNRANS

-254 AAAEAAKI
+254 AAAEAAKVT
-262 SLSAAKSTTLD
+262 LSNANSTTLD
-273 ITDIDAGNGKMI
+273 CSDIDAGNGAVI
-285 DCSDISLT
+285 DCSDLELT

-334 PTKASYFRERLKERL
+334 PTKATYFRERLKERL
-349 PVRIDHSVDPMTVV
+349 PIRIDHSVDPMTVV

-381 VAKTGVLTI
+381 VAKTGILTI
-390 DLKYQPQGSSDE
+390 DLKYDPQGSSDE
-402 PTIGGRLLSKEVTD
+402 PTIGGRLLSKDVTD
-416 FTGWK
+416 FSGWK
-421 IRISEGSSAWSSA
+421 IRLSEGSSAWSSA
-434 SLPVRKDGVFI
+434 SLPIRKDGMFI
-445 TKIKAEPGRR
+445 TKIKAEAGRR
-455 NLYAIEVT
+455 NVFAIEIT
-463 DPTGSLIPSEPSSFT
+463 DANGTLIPAEPASFT

-492 SLNIGLAENEVERV
+492 SLNLGLAGNEVERV
-506 LEKGQ
+506 HEKGL
-511 LLPLKKKIA
+511 LLPLKKKVG
-520 RKIFTVSP
+520 RKILTVVP
-528 IKAGDASTKIKIPI
+528 LKAGDANSKLRIPI
-542 VEGESDKAD
+542 VEGEADKAD
-551 RNRYVGDLIIDG
+551 RNRLVGELIITG
-563 QMVKRDMP
+563 EMIKRDLP
-571 TGTEIEIEVSVDQSR
+571 TGTEVEIELSIDQSR
-586 IINVLAYVSL
+586 IINLLVYVAL
-596 IDEEFEAKIGHD
+596 IDEEFEAKIGQD
-608 IRKNTGDDPKVLQE
+608 IRKETGDDPKVLRQ

-634 KNALDDEEKATL
+634 KAALDDEDKTSIDELTEKL
-646 DALKD
+646 V
-651 SLLPV
+651 PG

-661 AAAEGGDKSASQKAE
+661 AAAEGGDTGASQKAE
-676 KTLLEFQTKLDDIE
+676 KTLLELQTKLDEME
-690 ELAKWPAVRKELAES
+690 ELAKWPVVRKELTGSLE
-705 IRIGEGLLKDD
+705 IGERLLNDD
-716 VIKDGEAENMRKLL
+716 VIKDGDADTMRKLL
-730 ETAKKLLT
+730 EAGQKALVS
-738 TKKIL
+738 KKIH
-743 EATDIY
+743 EAKDTY
-749 KRIDAIYFRAM
+749 TRIDALYFRAM
-760 QDQPSYWLGWLR
+760 QEQPSYWLGHLR
-772 HSADNISR
+772 HCADNIVR
-780 FPDQARAKQ
+780 FPDQGRAKQ

-802 IDALRNAVIQL
+802 LDALRNAVRQL
-813 MGMLPKETK
+813 WGMLPPEDK

-831 GIGTKR
+831 GIR

>member
-34 NLDDDDI
+34 NMLDDDI
-41 TPSAVHISKRQETF
+41 TPSAVYINKRQEVL
-55 VGKSAKGKLLQTGRT
+55 VGKSAKAKQAQSGRA

-77 RVMGTQQTFTFK
+77 RVMGTQQTLAFK

-99 LSAEILKSLRGDVQ
+99 LSAEILKSLRTDVA
-113 RALGEEPMAAVIT
+113 RAIGEEPMAAVIT

-142 AKLAGFTQVALL
+142 AKLAGFSQVALL

-217 VENVIL
+217 VEQVIL
-223 PKLHARN
+223 PKIHAQN
-230 PDFSD
+230 PGSAD
-235 WLIRSNS
+235 WLVRSNS
-242 EEKARVGMEKLK
+242 EEKARSSMEILK
-254 AAAEAAKI
+254 HFAEAAKLA
-262 SLSAAKSTTLD
+262 LSSATTTTLD
-273 ITDIDAGNGKMI
+273 IPPVIEAADGAKI
-285 DCSDISLT
+285 DCSDITLT
-293 REELLSAATPLI
+293 REELLSAAIPLI

-334 PTKASYFRERLKERL
+334 PTKAAYFRERLKERL
-349 PVRIDHSVDPMTVV
+349 PIRIDHSVDPMTVV

-374 KISGERA
+374 KVSGERA
-381 VAKTGVLTI
+381 VAKAGMLTI
-390 DLKYQPQGSSDE
+390 DLKYEPQGSSSE

-421 IRISEGSSAWSSA
+421 LRVSEGASAWSSA

-445 TKIKAEPGRR
+445 TKIKAEAGRR
-455 NLYAIEVT
+455 NVFTIEVT
-463 DPTGSLIPSEPSSFT
+463 DPNGSLIPTEPSSFT

-492 SLNIGLAENEVERV
+492 SLNIGLADNTV
-506 LEKGQ
+506 LKVYEKGQ
-511 LLPLKKKIA
+511 LLPLKKKVA
-520 RKIFTVSP
+520 KKILTVTP
-528 IKAGDASTKIKIPI
+528 VKAGDASSKLIIPV

-551 RNRYVGDLIIDG
+551 RNRYVGDLVITGEMI
-563 QMVKRDMP
+563 KRDLP
-571 TGTEIEIEVSVDQSR
+571 TGTEVEIDLNIDQSR
-586 IINVLAYVSL
+586 IIELRVYISL

-608 IRKNTGDDPKVLQE
+608 IRKTTGDDPKVLRE
-622 LLARELRRVTKL
+622 SLARELRRVSKL
-634 KNALDDEEKATL
+634 KAALDVDDKSAL
-646 DALKD
+646 DALTD
-651 SLLPV
+651 NLVPA

-661 AAAEGGDKSASQKAE
+661 SAAEGGDNGACQKAD
-676 KTLLEFQTKLDDIE
+676 KTILELQTKLDDVE
-690 ELAKWPAVRKELAES
+690 ELAKWPKVRKELVDSLRMGE
-705 IRIGEGLLKDD
+705 RILNDGL
-716 VIKDGEAENMRKLL
+716 IKDGDAENMRKLL
-730 ETAKKLLT
+730 DAGNKALAAKK
-738 TKKIL
+738 IP
-743 EATDIY
+743 EATDAY
-749 KRIDAIYFRAM
+749 ERIDAIYFRAM
-760 QDQPSYWLGWLR
+760 QDQPAYWLGWLR
-772 HSADNISR
+772 HSADNIHR
-780 FPDQARAKQ
+780 FPDQGRAKQ
-789 VIALGMQATQNGD
+789 VIALGMQATQSGD
-802 IDALRNAVIQL
+802 IDALRNAVRQL
-813 MGMLPKETK
+813 WGMLPKEDRD
-822 EDFERGVGA
+822 DFERGVGA
-831 GIGTKR
+831 GIR

>member
-34 NLDDDDI
+34 NLLDDDI
-41 TPSAVHISKRQETF
+41 TPSAVHINKRQELF
-55 VGKSAKGKLLQTGRT
+55 VGKSAKDKLKQTGRT

-77 RVMGTQQTFTFK
+77 RVMGTQQSFTFK
-89 SAGVTKLPEE
+89 SANVAKLPEE
-99 LSAEILKSLRGDVQ
+99 LSAEILKALRGDVQ
-113 RALGEEPMAAVIT
+113 RALGEEPLAAVIT

-163 YGFQATGEKAYW
+163 YGFQTSGEKAYW

-223 PKLHARN
+223 PKVHAQN
-230 PDFSD
+230 PDYAE
-235 WLIRSNS
+235 WLTRANS

-254 AAAEAAKI
+254 AAAEAAKVT
-262 SLSAAKSTTLD
+262 LSSANSTTLD
-273 ITDIDAGNGKMI
+273 CSDIDAGNGAII
-285 DCSDISLT
+285 DCSDLELS

-305 DKAIDISLRVLEEK
+305 DKAIDICLRVLEEK

-334 PTKASYFRERLKERL
+334 PTKASYFRDRLKERL
-349 PVRIDHSVDPMTVV
+349 PIRIDHSVDPMTVV

-381 VAKTGVLTI
+381 VAKTGILTI
-390 DLKYQPQGSSDE
+390 DRKYEPQGSSSE
-402 PTIGGRLLSKEVTD
+402 PTIGGRLLSKDVAD

-434 SLPVRKDGVFI
+434 SLPIRKDGMFI
-445 TKIKAEPGRR
+445 TKIKAEAGRR
-455 NLYAIEVT
+455 NVFAIEVT
-463 DPTGSLIPSEPSSFT
+463 DANGALIVAEPASFT

-492 SLNIGLAENEVERV
+492 SLNLGLAGNEVERV
-506 LEKGQ
+506 HEKG
-511 LLPLKKKIA
+511 LILPLKKKVG
-520 RKIFTVSP
+520 RKILTVTP
-528 IKAGDASTKIKIPI
+528 VKAGDANSKLKIPI
-542 VEGESDKAD
+542 VEGEADKAD
-551 RNRYVGDLIIDG
+551 RNRFVGELIITG
-563 QMVKRDMP
+563 EMIKRDLP
-571 TGTEIEIEVSVDQSR
+571 AGTEVEIELSIDQSR
-586 IINVLAYVSL
+586 IINLLVYIAL
-596 IDEEFEAKIGHD
+596 IDEEFEAKIGQD
-608 IRKNTGDDPKVLQE
+608 IRKETGDDPKVLRQS
-622 LLARELRRVTKL
+622 LARELRRVTKL
-634 KNALDDEEKATL
+634 KAALDDEDKTSIEELTDKL
-646 DALKD
+646 V
-651 SLLPV
+651 PG

-661 AAAEGGDKSASQKAE
+661 AAGEGGDTGACQKAE
-676 KTLLEFQTKLDDIE
+676 KTILELQTKLDEME
-690 ELAKWPAVRKELAES
+690 ELVKWPVIRKELTSSLE
-705 IRIGEGLLKDD
+705 IGERLLNDD
-716 VIKDGEAENMRKLL
+716 VIKDGDAEAMRKLL
-730 ETAKKLLT
+730 VAGKKALDG
-738 TKKIL
+738 KKIH
-743 EATDIY
+743 EAKDTY
-749 KRIDAIYFRAM
+749 TRIDALYFRAM
-760 QDQPSYWLGWLR
+760 QEQPAYWLGHLR
-772 HSADNISR
+772 RHADNIDR
-780 FPDQARAKQ
+780 FPDQGRAKQ
-789 VIALGMQATQNGD
+789 VIALGMQATQSGD
-802 IDALRNAVIQL
+802 LDALRNAVRQL
-813 MGMLPKETK
+813 WGMLPPEEK

-831 GIGTKR
+831 GIR

>member
-34 NLDDDDI
+34 NMLDDDI
-41 TPSAVHISKRQETF
+41 TPSAVSLNKRQEIL
-55 VGKSAKGKLLQTGRT
+55 VGKSAKAKLAQAGRT

-77 RVMGTQQTFTFK
+77 RVMGTQQSFAFK

-99 LSAEILKSLRGDVQ
+99 LSAEILKSLRADVQ

-142 AKLAGFTQVALL
+142 AKLAGFSQVALL

-196 VTVVHHGGDNFLG
+196 VTVIHHGGDNFLG

-217 VENVIL
+217 VEQIIL
-223 PKLHARN
+223 PKVHAQN
-230 PDFSD
+230 PDFAD
-235 WLIRSNS
+235 WLTRANS

-254 AAAEAAKI
+254 AAAEAAKVT
-262 SLSAAKSTTLD
+262 LSSANSTTLD
-273 ITDIDAGNGKMI
+273 CSDIDAGNGTLI
-285 DCSDISLT
+285 DCSDLELS

-334 PTKASYFRERLKERL
+334 PTKATYFRERLKERL
-349 PVRIDHSVDPMTVV
+349 PIRIDHSVDPMTVV
-363 ASGAAIFAGTQ
+363 ACGAAIFAGTQ

-381 VAKTGVLTI
+381 VAKAGILTI
-390 DLKYQPQGSSDE
+390 DLKYEPQGSSSE
-402 PTIGGRLLSKEVTD
+402 PTIGGRLLSKDITD

-421 IRISEGSSAWSSA
+421 VRLSEGSSAWSSA

-455 NLYAIEVT
+455 NVFAIEIT
-463 DPTGSLIPSEPSSFT
+463 DPNGSLTPSAPSSFT

-506 LEKGQ
+506 HEKGQ
-511 LLPLKKKIA
+511 LLPLKKKVA
-520 RKIFTVSP
+520 RKILTVLP
-528 IKAGDASTKIKIPI
+528 LKAGDASSTIKIPI

-551 RNRYVGDLIIDG
+551 RNRYVGDLVITG
-563 QMVKRDMP
+563 NMVKRDLP
-571 TGTEIEIEVSVDQSR
+571 TGTEVEVEVSVDQSR
-586 IINVLAYVSL
+586 IIHLLAYIAL
-596 IDEEFEAKIGHD
+596 IDEEFEAKIGQD
-608 IRKNTGDDPKVLQE
+608 IRKTTGDDPKVLQE
-622 LLARELRRVTKL
+622 SLARELRRATKL
-634 KNALDDEEKATL
+634 KAALDDADKGTIDELTDKLVPA
-646 DALKD
+646 
-651 SLLPV
+651 

-661 AAAEGGDKSASQKAE
+661 AAAEGGDTGACQKAE
-676 KTLLEFQTKLDDIE
+676 KTLLELQTKLDETE
-690 ELAKWPAVRKELAES
+690 ELAKWPLVRKELTQS
-705 IRIGEGLLKDD
+705 LDMGERMLKDD
-716 VIKDGEAENMRKLL
+716 LIKDGEAEAMRKLL
-730 ETAKKLLT
+730 EAGKKALDNKRIHEAKDT
-738 TKKIL
+738 Y
-743 EATDIY
+743 E
-749 KRIDAIYFRAM
+749 RIDAIYFRAM

-772 HSADNISR
+772 HSADNIGR
-780 FPDQARAKQ
+780 FPDQGRAKQ
-789 VIALGMQATQNGD
+789 VISLGMQATQNGD
-802 IDALRNAVIQL
+802 IEALRNAVRQL
-813 MGMLPKETK
+813 WGMLPKATK
-822 EDFERGVGA
+822 EEFERGVGA
-831 GIGTKR
+831 GIR